1 MIKSSANASF
11 ATNRTKTSGVGIPE
25 LLTFKKYARFQ
36 CWQGARVPLFVEPGV
51 HVHLAQAE
59 LQRDGARGEYH
70 ETGAAEERA
79 TEP

>member
-1 MIKSSANASF
+1 MRSLVAVSVPF
-11 ATNRTKTSGVGIPE
+11 AH
-25 LLTFKKYARFQ
+25 
-36 CWQGARVPLFVEPGV
+36 

-70 ETGAAEERA
+70 ETGDAEERA